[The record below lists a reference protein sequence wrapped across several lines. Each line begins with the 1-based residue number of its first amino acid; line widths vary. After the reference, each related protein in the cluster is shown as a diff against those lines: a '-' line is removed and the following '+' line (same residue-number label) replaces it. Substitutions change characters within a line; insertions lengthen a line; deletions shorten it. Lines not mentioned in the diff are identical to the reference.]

1 MSGQWGNKSGGQA
14 WSRGTRLNSNNGGGG
29 GGPRP
34 PPGMGGGRGGSWRSG
49 TNAGR
54 GGAQPASQQ
63 ANKSRGGAP
72 SSGNSNVANGIAK
85 LSVGSSEPDV
95 LRERFVH
102 LLLNAIGLQIK
113 ATLMSGQVIEGIL
126 HNFTPY
132 EKLSEDKKNVY
143 VIKACRLVKKGNES
157 GEIDFVDGSTV
168 CIPSVKVSNLHIK
181 SIRLDTG
188 GPAAAAS
195 GGRDMF
201 ATDSQISGGKGGK
214 NTLVEAGSAW
224 TSAGDGTGGAL
235 EGGNNAGGF
244 DQGKGADAMNWR
256 SNKAPASGNSVHMGS
271 LESGGKKGIG
281 SWDQFAANKEKFNVS
296 AAYDENLY
304 TTKLDVD
311 NVDSAKL
318 REAERLA
325 REIEGTKSSNFHVA
339 EERNQQIQ
347 TDYDEED
354 LYSGVLTKD
363 MKARSIQK
371 SDGNDEPQDG
381 SKDDET
387 KEEGTAETKTENE
400 KSDEKEEKKADEK
413 DSGKP
418 EEKKPSTKL
427 NPNAK
432 SFTFNPGAKSFTP
445 SFGQAPP
452 AAPPQPLAP
461 PAGPLPG
468 EYAPHPMG
476 APPPQFVPGGMMP
489 PQMPPQMRQ
498 QYPHY
503 PPQPMMPPP
512 PGEGGDTSTVDTG
525 DNAGDGG
532 PNQQFLPY
540 GAVPPPYPGYYP
552 PNMHPAGRGFHPQP
566 MMHPQMPPQ
575 MGYPPRGPYG
585 PGGPMHRGPP
595 GPYGYGGAPQH
606 YPPGGY
612 PGEDEF
618 RGGGRGGNNR
628 NNKRGGRYNNR
639 KSYHS
644 QNSQDSSK
652 FSSNEP
658 PSGGAGG
665 KGSNNNSNTNNNEE
679 ATQQPPQAAA
689 EK

>member
-1 MSGQWGNKSGGQA
+1 MSGQWGNKSGGEA
-14 WSRGTRLNSNNGGGG
+14 WSRGTRLNSNSGGGG

-34 PPGMGGGRGGSWRSG
+34 PPGMGGGRGGGSWRGSAA
-49 TNAGR
+49 NAGR
-54 GGAQPASQQ
+54 GGAPPASQ
-63 ANKSRGGAP
+63 ANKPRGSAP
-72 SSGNSNVANGIAK
+72 SSGNSNVASVANGIAK
-85 LSVGSSEPDV
+85 LSTSSSEPDV

-126 HNFTPY
+126 HNFTPF
-132 EKLSEDKKNVY
+132 EKLSDDKKNVY
-143 VIKACRLVKKGNES
+143 VIKACRLVQKGSES
-157 GEIDFVDGSTV
+157 GKIDFVDGSTV

-181 SIRLDTG
+181 SVRLDTG
-188 GPAAAAS
+188 GPAAS
-195 GGRDMF
+195 GGPDMF

-235 EGGNNAGGF
+235 EGGNNASGF

-256 SNKAPASGNSVHMGS
+256 SNKAPSSGNSAQMGS

-339 EERNQQIQ
+339 EERNQKIQ
-347 TDYDEED
+347 TDFDEED

-363 MKARSIQK
+363 LKARSIK
-371 SDGNDEPQDG
+371 NSDENDKPQDG
-381 SKDDET
+381 SKEDET
-387 KEEGTAETKTENE
+387 KEEEGTAKTKTDDE
-400 KSDEKEEKKADEK
+400 KSDEKEEKKAGEK

-418 EEKKPSTKL
+418 EEKKPGTKL

-452 AAPPQPLAP
+452 AVPPQPLAP

-468 EYAPHPMG
+468 EYPPHPMG
-476 APPPQFVPGGMMP
+476 GPPPQFVPGGK
-489 PQMPPQMRQ
+489 
-498 QYPHY
+498 
-503 PPQPMMPPP
+503 
-512 PGEGGDTSTVDTG
+512 STLLLC
-525 DNAGDGG
+525 NC
-532 PNQQFLPY
+532 L
-540 GAVPPPYPGYYP
+540 
-552 PNMHPAGRGFHPQP
+552 
-566 MMHPQMPPQ
+566 
-575 MGYPPRGPYG
+575 
-585 PGGPMHRGPP
+585 
-595 GPYGYGGAPQH
+595 
-606 YPPGGY
+606 
-612 PGEDEF
+612 
-618 RGGGRGGNNR
+618 R
-628 NNKRGGRYNNR
+628 N
-639 KSYHS
+639 KSS
-644 QNSQDSSK
+644 
-652 FSSNEP
+652 FSYLDP
-658 PSGGAGG
+658 
-665 KGSNNNSNTNNNEE
+665 
-679 ATQQPPQAAA
+679 
-689 EK
+689 